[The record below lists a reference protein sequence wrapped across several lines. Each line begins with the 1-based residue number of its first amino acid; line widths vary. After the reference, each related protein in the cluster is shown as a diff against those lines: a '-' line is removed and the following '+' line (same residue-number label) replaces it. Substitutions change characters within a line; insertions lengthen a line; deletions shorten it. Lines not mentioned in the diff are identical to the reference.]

1 MVNMKD
7 VGMSHRNALNG
18 AGLRSIK
25 VYIAECAYR
34 FLNSMQVICG
44 LKQKGTCQNS
54 YLLAYMG
61 HHNLY

>member
-1 MVNMKD
+1 MVNMTYVD
-7 VGMSHRNALNG
+7 MSHKNAHNG

-44 LKQKGTCQNS
+44 LKQKGACQNS
-54 YLLAYMG
+54 YILAYMG